1 MALQAYQRW
10 GRKISAGPFRR
21 RDHDFKKIVFQT
33 RRRSLPEIPP
43 LLEPAEIVSSN
54 HYAVLDREACS
65 GCETCVDRC
74 QTNALAM
81 DDDGLAVLN
90 PDRCIGCGLCVITCP
105 EEALHLQAK
114 APEEQYQLPE
124 DGMDQMMTLAQK
136 RGVL

>member
-1 MALQAYQRW
+1 MKIKYRLIMLAACLMAACAGHGPQR
-10 GRKISAGPFRR
+10 
-21 RDHDFKKIVFQT
+21 
-33 RRRSLPEIPP
+33 
-43 LLEPAEIVSSN
+43 PAEIVSSN

-65 GCETCVDRC
+65 GCETCVGRC
-74 QTNALAM
+74 QTNALAR

-105 EEALHLQAK
+105 SAALSLHTK

-136 RGVL
+136 RGIL